1 MITIAVALNVSCFGL
16 IEESSIELYLSNVDI
31 FEDVLTTIVT
41 EIGNLGFILSY
52 EIKVISDTDRDILVQ
67 KTEGVLIKIKE
78 INNKFCEKELKTN
91 D

>member
-16 IEESSIELYLSNVDI
+16 IEESSIELYLSNGDI